1 MNLVDL
7 VKDQLTSQVLGSL
20 GSLVGTNESQTK
32 AATAAAVPALLGGLS
47 KLAGNAQG
55 AGQIANALGGL
66 DLGALGN
73 LAGLLGGSNA
83 SKVADKGGSLLGTL
97 FGNSATSMIV
107 DTLASFLGIKG
118 GMSRMM
124 LSYLAPVVLGTVA
137 KQLTSGGRS
146 VDASSIQSLFA
157 DQSSNI
163 QKALPAGLSLGDFG
177 SLAKAAAGAVAGGGS
192 HTTHATQGHSAHRD
206 THSHGHVERREPEQS
221 GFPSWLPWLALP
233 LLALGALFLMN
244 RDTKKPVDKGAT
256 VTADNTARMREKME
270 ESQKKG
276 EAMAAKGAAK
286 VEEAAAAVEETVKA
300 VTEKLPEIDLSAFS
314 GDVGGLFGKLTD
326 TFKGITDV
334 PTAEAAVPGLKDLAG
349 ILDGY
354 KATADKLP
362 EAGKAT
368 VKEMVGTNLGTL
380 QPIIDTV
387 LALPGVGDIL
397 RPIVEPMLKTLSSL
411 GL

>member
-55 AGQIANALGGL
+55 AGQIASALGGL

-118 GMSRMM
+118 GVSRMM

-146 VDASSIQSLFA
+146 IDASSIQSLFA

-192 HTTHATQGHSAHRD
+192 HSTHGHTAQRD

-233 LLALGALFLMN
+233 LLALGALFLLN
-244 RDTKKPVDKGAT
+244 RDKGPKPADKGAT
-256 VTADNTARMREKME
+256 VTVDNTARMREKME
-270 ESQKKG
+270 ASQKTGVELAEKAG
-276 EAMAAKGAAK
+276 AK
-286 VEEAAAAVEETVKA
+286 VNEAAAAVEETVKT
-300 VTEKLPEIDLSAFS
+300 VTENLPEIDLTAFG

-387 LALPGVGDIL
+387 LAIPGVGDIL

>member
-32 AATAAAVPALLGGLS
+32 AATAAAVPALLGGLA

-55 AGQIANALGGL
+55 AGQIASALGGL

-97 FGNSATSMIV
+97 FGNSATSLIV

-118 GMSRMM
+118 GMARSM

-146 VDASSIQSLFA
+146 LDASGIQSLFA

-192 HTTHATQGHSAHRD
+192 HSSPASHG
-206 THSHGHVERREPEQS
+206 HSHGHVERREPEQS

-233 LLALGALFLMN
+233 LLALGALFLLN
-244 RDTKKPVDKGAT
+244 RDKGAKPADKGGT
-256 VTADNTARMREKME
+256 VMNETEKMKE
-270 ESQKKG
+270 AMQAGQKKG
-276 EAMAAKGAAK
+276 EELAAKAGAK
-286 VEEAAAAVEETVKA
+286 VEEAAAAVEETVKT
-300 VTEKLPEIDLSAFS
+300 VTENLPEIDLTAFG
-314 GDVGGLFGKLTD
+314 GDVGSLFGKLTD

-387 LALPGVGDIL
+387 LAIPGVGDIL
-397 RPIVEPMLKTLSSL
+397 RPIVEPMLKTLASL

>member
-1 MNLVDL
+1 MNIVDL

-20 GSLVGTNESQTK
+20 GSLVGTNEAQTK
-32 AATAAAVPALLGGLS
+32 AASAAAVPALLGGLA
-47 KLAGNAQG
+47 KMAGSAQG
-55 AGQIANALGGL
+55 AGQLASALGGL
-66 DLGALGN
+66 DLGMLGN
-73 LAGLLGGSNA
+73 LAGVLGGSNA
-83 SKVADKGGSLLGTL
+83 SKMADKGGSLLGSL

-107 DTLASFLGIKG
+107 ETLASFLGIKG
-118 GMSRMM
+118 GIARSM

-137 KQLTSGGRS
+137 KQLTSSGKS
-146 VDASSIQSLFA
+146 IDASGIQSLFA
-157 DQSSNI
+157 DQSRNI
-163 QKALPAGLSLGDFG
+163 QSALPAGLSLGDFG
-177 SLAKAAAGAVAGGGS
+177 GIAKAVTSAATGGG
-192 HTTHATQGHSAHRD
+192 GHSS
-206 THSHGHVERREPEQS
+206 HSGHGHSHVERKPESSS

-233 LLALGALFLMN
+233 LIALGAFLVMN
-244 RDTKKPVDKGAT
+244 RDNKGAKPAVAPGPNPT
-256 VTADNTARMREKME
+256 EMMKKMA
-270 ESQKKG
+270 ESKEKG
-276 EAMAAKGAAK
+276 EALAGQAVEKGTEA
-286 VEEAAAAVEETVKA
+286 VAAATNAVEKA
-300 VTEKLPEIDLSAFS
+300 VEKAVESIPEIDMTAFG
-314 GDVGGLFGKLTD
+314 GDVSGLFGKLTD

-387 LALPGVGDIL
+387 LAIPGVGDIL
-397 RPIVEPMLKTLSSL
+397 RPIVEPMLKTLSAF